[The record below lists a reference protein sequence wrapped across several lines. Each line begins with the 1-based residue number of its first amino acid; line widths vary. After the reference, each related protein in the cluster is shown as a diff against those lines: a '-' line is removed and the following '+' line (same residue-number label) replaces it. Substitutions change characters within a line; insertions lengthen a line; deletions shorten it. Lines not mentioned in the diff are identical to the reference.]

1 MECANF
7 VELAVAFYKD
17 KTERELLEK
26 FQEESRLLLQADA
39 EARRAKAREN
49 ILAMAK
55 LKIEL
60 QKFVLIY
67 DKISSSCGRIDAVD
81 SCIRDIEK
89 KVKMISYQ
97 KNHIKK
103 L

>member
-49 ILAMAK
+49 ILAMSR

-60 QKFVLIY
+60 QKFILIY
-67 DKISSSCGRIDAVD
+67 KKISSSCGEIEAVD
-81 SCIRDIEK
+81 SCISDIK
-89 KVKMISYQ
+89 KKIKLLSYQ
-97 KNHIKK
+97 KNHIKE
-103 L
+103 

>member
-49 ILAMAK
+49 IL
-55 LKIEL
+55 
-60 QKFVLIY
+60 QKFILIY
-67 DKISSSCGRIDAVD
+67 DKISSSCGKIEAVD
-81 SCIRDIEK
+81 SCISDIEK
-89 KVKMISYQ
+89 KIKLLSYQ

-103 L
+103 

>member
-7 VELAVAFYKD
+7 VEPAVAFYKD
-17 KTERELLEK
+17 KIERELLEK
-26 FQEESRLLLQADA
+26 FQEEPRLLLQADA

-49 ILAMAK
+49 ILAMSR

-67 DKISSSCGRIDAVD
+67 DKISSSCGKIEAVD
-81 SCIRDIEK
+81 SCISDIEK
-89 KVKMISYQ
+89 KIKLLSYQ

-103 L
+103 

>member
-49 ILAMAK
+49 ILAMSR

-60 QKFVLIY
+60 QKFILIY
-67 DKISSSCGRIDAVD
+67 DKISSSCGKIEAVD
-81 SCIRDIEK
+81 SCISDIK
-89 KVKMISYQ
+89 KKIKLLSYQ

-103 L
+103 

>member
-7 VELAVAFYKD
+7 VEPAVAFYKD
-17 KTERELLEK
+17 KIERELLEK

-49 ILAMAK
+49 ILAMSR

-60 QKFVLIY
+60 QNLFLSMIKFLLHVG
-67 DKISSSCGRIDAVD
+67 K
-81 SCIRDIEK
+81 
-89 KVKMISYQ
+89 
-97 KNHIKK
+97 
-103 L
+103 

>member
-49 ILAMAK
+49 ILAMSR
-55 LKIEL
+55 LKIEM

-67 DKISSSCGRIDAVD
+67 DKISSSCGKIEAVV
-81 SCIRDIEK
+81 SCISDIEK
-89 KVKMISYQ
+89 KIKLLSYQ

-103 L
+103 

>member
-49 ILAMAK
+49 ILAMSR

-60 QKFVLIY
+60 QKFIPIY
-67 DKISSSCGRIDAVD
+67 DKISSSCGKIEAVD
-81 SCIRDIEK
+81 SCISDIK
-89 KVKMISYQ
+89 KKIKLLSYQ

-103 L
+103 